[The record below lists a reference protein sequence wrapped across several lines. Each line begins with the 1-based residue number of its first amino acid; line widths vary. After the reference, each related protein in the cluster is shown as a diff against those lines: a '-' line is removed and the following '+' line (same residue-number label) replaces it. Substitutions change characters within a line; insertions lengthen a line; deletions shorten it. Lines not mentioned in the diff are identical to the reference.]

1 MNSAASENEKNKA
14 PSDEAES
21 GERLQKLMA
30 KAGLGSRRACEEII
44 AEGRVSIN
52 GHIIS
57 ELGTRAD
64 LSRDRIVVDGKPLT
78 LPTGPSVVV
87 MLHKP
92 RGVITTRNDPERR
105 STVMELLPR
114 KWENLHPIGRLD
126 FDTSGL
132 LLLTDDGEL
141 TQLLTH
147 PSHGV
152 EKTYQA
158 RVRGQV
164 KGATVRLLQ
173 DGVRLEDGV
182 TAPCRVR
189 VRAQTQNNAL
199 VEVTLREGKNRQVRR
214 MLEAVGHQV
223 SSLRRIKFGPIEI
236 EGVVIGTYRQ
246 LLPGEVHMLRKA
258 ATTKTKVA
266 KAKNAAPRARK
277 LSPASPIS
285 ADERARRKEVVR
297 SAKYA
302 KSSARAAAYRAA
314 NASGTDAPTPPTE
327 CPISRPAA
335 RSNSRPSARPPERSN
350 SRPASRSTSRP
361 TPRPSARPTERPTS
375 RPTERPTSRSTE
387 RSTSRP
393 TERSNSRPA
402 TRPTSR
408 ATSAANRD
416 TAGGTGNARGQNANP
431 RGRNAVNAPDSR
443 NARERNEGEKSA
455 VAKRIQKRWQ

>member
-1 MNSAASENEKNKA
+1 MNSAESENSKNVDKKQM
-14 PSDEAES
+14 PPEDESA

-30 KAGLGSRRACEEII
+30 KAGLGSRRACEELI
-44 AEGRVSIN
+44 AEGRVSVN
-52 GHIIS
+52 GHIITQ
-57 ELGTRAD
+57 LGTRAD
-64 LSRDRIVVDGKPLT
+64 LSRDRVVVDGKPLT
-78 LPTGPSVVV
+78 LPSGPSVVV

-92 RGVITTRNDPERR
+92 RGVITTRNDPENRA
-105 STVMELLPR
+105 TVMELLPR

-164 KGATVRLLQ
+164 KAATVRLLQ
-173 DGVRLEDGV
+173 DGVRLEDGM

-199 VEVTLREGKNRQVRR
+199 VEITLREGRNRQVRR

-223 SSLRRIKFGPIEI
+223 SVLRRIKFGPIEI
-236 EGVVIGTYRQ
+236 EGVAIGTYRQ

-266 KAKNAAPRARK
+266 KAKNLAPRARK

-285 ADERARRKEVVR
+285 AAERARRKEVVR
-297 SAKYA
+297 SARAA
-302 KSSARAAAYRAA
+302 KSTARPYTRRESPEAEIPEIDAPKRSTTPRSTPNRASSSRPTNVRSTTPRPDNARSANSRSASERPASARPG
-314 NASGTDAPTPPTE
+314 NARPT
-327 CPISRPAA
+327 
-335 RSNSRPSARPPERSN
+335 NSRPSNNRASSGD
-350 SRPASRSTSRP
+350 SRD
-361 TPRPSARPTERPTS
+361 
-375 RPTERPTSRSTE
+375 
-387 RSTSRP
+387 
-393 TERSNSRPA
+393 
-402 TRPTSR
+402 TRPT
-408 ATSAANRD
+408 ANRSY
-416 TAGGTGNARGQNANP
+416 GGNNSRVNNSSSAINARK
-431 RGRNAVNAPDSR
+431 APDSR
-443 NARERNEGEKSA
+443 GENPRNENASNDAGKSA
-455 VAKRIQKRWQ
+455 VARRIQKRWQ

>member
-1 MNSAASENEKNKA
+1 MNSAASENDKNQTSA
-14 PSDEAES
+14 PETAS

-30 KAGLGSRRACEEII
+30 KAGLGSRRACETLIE
-44 AEGRVSIN
+44 EGRVSIN
-52 GHIIS
+52 GHIIT

-64 LSRDRIVVDGKPLT
+64 LSTDRVVVDGKPLT
-78 LPTGPSVVV
+78 LPSGPAVVV

-92 RGVITTRNDPERR
+92 RGVMTTRNDPENRA
-105 STVMELLPR
+105 TVMELLPR
-114 KWENLHPIGRLD
+114 KWENLHPVGRLD

-164 KGATVRLLQ
+164 KGETVRLLQ

-182 TAPCRVR
+182 SGPCRVR

-199 VEVTLREGKNRQVRR
+199 VEITLREGRNRQVRR

-236 EGVVIGTYRQ
+236 EGVALGAYRQ

-258 ATTKTKVA
+258 ATSKTKLA
-266 KAKNAAPRARK
+266 KAKNQAPRARK
-277 LSPASPIS
+277 ISPASPIS
-285 ADERARRKEVVR
+285 AEERARRKNVVR
-297 SAKYA
+297 AAKA
-302 KSSARAAAYRAA
+302 VKSNLRAAAYRARKQSD
-314 NASGTDAPTPPTE
+314 ASSNEYSPAESTPNETIAP
-327 CPISRPAA
+327 A
-335 RSNSRPSARPPERSN
+335 RSTTRRDAKPASRGPST
-350 SRPASRSTSRP
+350 RPASSRP
-361 TPRPSARPTERPTS
+361 TSSRPTS
-375 RPTERPTSRSTE
+375 NSAST
-387 RSTSRP
+387 
-393 TERSNSRPA
+393 
-402 TRPTSR
+402 
-408 ATSAANRD
+408 
-416 TAGGTGNARGQNANP
+416 ARGRNVSSRNAQPRDERGRGAQSRGERTTTPSNRPYRAPDGQNP
-431 RGRNAVNAPDSR
+431 RGKKPAPSAPE
-443 NARERNEGEKSA
+443 ARGEGKRFEGEKSA